1 MGRKPFPSYSHVIKY
16 IFEQLPLYQN
26 IGPKALRYDLQNI
39 SSLMQYLG
47 EPHKKFPSIHIAGTN
62 GKGTTA
68 HLLSAVFQ
76 HTGCKTGLYTSPH
89 YVDFRERIRLNGQM
103 ITENFVLDFF
113 NQHVELI
120 KSSKPSYFEL
130 SVALAFDYFASENVD
145 IAIIE
150 VGLGGR
156 LDSTNIINPLL
167 SVITNISLDHTQ
179 ILGNTIGEIAFEKA
193 GIIKPG
199 IPVVIGE
206 RHPESEPIFK
216 QVAKERNASIYFTD
230 ELCDFGDIF
239 EWEETLMDGPFL
251 PKNIRCA
258 LSSVLVFKKYYPQW
272 SLPLKSVIHAIQ
284 HFKKLTNYI
293 GRWQVLSDQP
303 MIIADGAHNL
313 DAWEATIAYLSQIK
327 FAKLYFV
334 MGFVNDK
341 AIDGILGLL
350 PKDAFYFFC
359 QAKVIRALP
368 ADQLFNQAKEAG
380 LQGTA
385 DYPVVAEAFEAAK
398 RMAKKDDLIFIGGS
412 IFVVGEI
419 L

>member
-1 MGRKPFPSYSHVIKY
+1 MGKKPFPSYSHVIKY

-39 SSLMQYLG
+39 SSLMLHLG

-68 HLLSAVFQ
+68 HILSAVFQ
-76 HTGCKTGLYTSPH
+76 HAGYKTGLYTSPH
-89 YVDFRERIRLNGQM
+89 YIDFRERIRLNGQM
-103 ITENFVLDFF
+103 IPENFVLDFF
-113 NQHVELI
+113 NQNAELI
-120 KSSKPSYFEL
+120 KSAKPSYFEL
-130 SVALAFDYFASENVD
+130 SVALAFEYFASQKVD

-156 LDSTNIINPLL
+156 LDSTNIIGPLL

-179 ILGNTIGEIAFEKA
+179 ILGNTIGEIAYEKA
-193 GIIKPG
+193 GIIKPA

-206 RHPESEPIFK
+206 RHPESEPVFK
-216 QVAKERNASIYFTD
+216 QIAGEKNASIYFTD
-230 ELCDFGDIF
+230 EICDLGNFF
-239 EWEETLMDGPFL
+239 EWGETFMNGPFL

-258 LSSVLVFKKYYPQW
+258 LSSVLIFKKYYPEW
-272 SLPLKSVIHAIQ
+272 SLPLKSVIQSIQ
-284 HFKKLTNYI
+284 YFKKLTNYI
-293 GRWQVLSDQP
+293 GRWQVLSEQP
-303 MIIADGAHNL
+303 LIIADGAHNL
-313 DAWEATIAYLSQIK
+313 DAWEGTVAYLQQIK
-327 FAKLYFV
+327 YAKLYFV

-341 AIDGILGLL
+341 AIESILRLL

-368 ADQLFNQAKEAG
+368 AGQLFDQAKKAG
-380 LQGTA
+380 LEGTA
-385 DYPVVAEAFEAAK
+385 DYPSVADAFEAAK
-398 RMAKKDDLIFIGGS
+398 NKAEKDDLIFIGGS